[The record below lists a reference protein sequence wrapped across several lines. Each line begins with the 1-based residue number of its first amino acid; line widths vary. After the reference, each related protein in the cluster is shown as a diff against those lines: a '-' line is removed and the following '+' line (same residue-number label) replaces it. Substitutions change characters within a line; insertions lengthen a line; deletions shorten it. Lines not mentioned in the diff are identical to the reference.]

1 MRTRISCCSAVLGAF
16 LCLPVLAWAGQKD
29 QLPKWLEPTDEFVTP
44 HITWDKP
51 SAEGSLRVLFITYRL
66 GMREIVEICERF
78 DIERE
83 VFAVNRQDY
92 FSGGVHVLQAKIFP
106 GISESDQEKRLRE
119 KLSMEYDCIVIGNIA
134 WNKLPEWARTEIM
147 HKVELGTGLAAYISG
162 GERYGRY
169 LQQRYKTLERLN
181 KAYGTDYTSWGQV
194 STIDADDP
202 LRAAL
207 AENTDEDRELI
218 VGAFPF
224 SGLPAFAKYA
234 STADFAASTLELAR
248 HGGGRIALL
257 TGFDSTSYQMLTPPA
272 IASKFNDWHMVHY
285 DYYLALAGR
294 VIRWAAKRRPFA
306 RIVAREAVTRMDRS
320 ELSFVAFSVEADAH
334 TSVELEFALRDGE
347 SGEIVASA
355 KNEALVDAGAN
366 TVDFEVAPVP
376 AGPYFADLWVRRDG
390 GTIDFGSR
398 FIEVASQSSISEVVL
413 VGRDFAPGEIHD
425 VPQAYV
431 GEPVSGADD
440 VLRNYSQDDPITGTV
455 KFAGAREGLT
465 VEVSVRDNYER
476 LTARRIYPVE
486 GAAIE
491 FELRP
496 SKALSVLQYLDVRLL
511 DGAEVLDRRRESF
524 TYNDLF
530 LPDDDVYYVLWQG
543 VNRDTYLNLPH
554 AKIMRDAGIDLWW
567 NAQGDVL
574 LAAMLRENMYNLSL
588 LFGRWAD
595 DPSDASVL
603 RPREVRPAPGGG
615 YVRVPCIDDPDYLR
629 RIVDDRMGLVE
640 ASRRYSTRH
649 YTMGAELELTN
660 IVGPQHEVCFGPES
674 IRAFREYLE
683 REYGTIDRLNSEYGT
698 EHSDFSDVEPIPF
711 EKAVETG
718 QIPLWID
725 FRRHME
731 HAWANQF
738 AFIKEAAQ
746 KILPEVKIGFDG
758 SSNPGRTPK
767 LGGLG
772 GDDYWRL
779 ARSVS
784 LAGQYFWPLQ
794 LECMRDFCDPGTF
807 IGGSWHGGYPDL
819 TRGGRN
825 GVGLSWLVWYTF
837 LRGANSFWIFQG
849 SGGFD
854 GEVTCATIAP
864 DFTWYDYMQEEHRTV
879 NQLRSGIGKLAI
891 AMDRADDGVAVL
903 YSHGSM
909 LLANFTPEFPQRWD
923 SLSSVTVILPESNF
937 QYRMIAS
944 EQLEGGVLRDGDI
957 KLLYLPNCQALSEKE
972 VEEIRAFVESG
983 GSVAA
988 DLRPGVADE
997 HGKAYES
1004 GALDDVFGITQD
1016 TGTASV
1022 ITGPVVMSEGIGGF
1036 KGELP
1041 ATHADASVKLAGGKA
1056 LAKVADA
1063 PAVVFNDFG
1072 QGKAALFN
1080 FAISDYILDK
1090 LMLGAKTPIRF
1101 MDEET
1106 ASRTALFVREVFG
1119 GLGLRPAVAIEP
1131 QTPGCHLYRFRSGDV
1146 QMMGLLQ
1153 EFPPFLPGVGVK
1165 PMDVIK
1171 QLGQRTSEVT
1181 LRLDAEKHVYDV
1193 LEGKYLGR
1201 MRGISLTVK
1210 PSIPHL
1216 LATLPYLVKGVS
1228 LKADSPV
1235 KQGERLSFSAKIE
1248 TDGAPAGLHV
1258 LRIELTDP
1266 DGKLADMYTMKVKAR
1281 EGKYAG
1287 ALPLALNEKTGE
1299 WKIRARDVAT
1309 GVTGRRDLPFAVSE
1323 ERWRSKGADTEFPR
1337 WFPQMSPISTND
1349 VLTH

>member
-1 MRTRISCCSAVLGAF
+1 MRTKVVCHTAVLVMF
-16 LCLPVLAWAGQKD
+16 LCASPFASAEQKE
-29 QLPKWLEPTDEFVTP
+29 QFPKWLEPTDEFVTP
-44 HITWDKP
+44 HIKWDKP
-51 SAEGSLRVLFITYRL
+51 SAQGPLKVLFITYRL
-66 GMREIVEICERF
+66 GMREIVEICQRF

-92 FSGGVHVLQAKIFP
+92 FSGGAHSLQPKIFP
-106 GISESDQEKRLRE
+106 GISESDQQKRLRE
-119 KLSMEYDCIVIGNIA
+119 KLSMDYDCIVIGNIA
-134 WNKLPEWARTEIM
+134 WNKLPEWARTDILR
-147 HKVELGTGLAAYISG
+147 KVASGTGLAAYISG
-162 GERYGRY
+162 GRRYGRY

-181 KAYGTDYTSWGQV
+181 KAYGTDYTSWSQV
-194 STIDADDP
+194 STVDADDP

-207 AENTDEDRELI
+207 AQKTDEDLESI

-224 SGLPAFAKYA
+224 AGLPAFAQHA
-234 STADFAASTLELAR
+234 STADFSASTLDLAR

-257 TGFDSTSYQMLTPPA
+257 VGFDSTSYQMLTPPA
-272 IASKFNDWHMVHY
+272 ISPTFNGWHMVHY

-294 VIRWAAKRRPFA
+294 AIRWAAKRRPAA
-306 RIVAREAVTRMDRS
+306 RIVAPDALTRTDRS
-320 ELSFVAFSVEADAH
+320 ELSSVAFTVEADSHGA
-334 TSVELEFALRDGE
+334 VELEFALRDGE
-347 SGEIVASA
+347 SGEIVTSV
-355 KNEALVDAGAN
+355 KREALLEASAN
-366 TVDFEVAPVP
+366 TVAFEVGPVP

-398 FIEVASQSSISEVVL
+398 FIEVTSQSSISEVVL
-413 VGRDFAPGEIHD
+413 VGRDFTPGGIHD
-425 VPQAYV
+425 VPQAFA
-431 GEPVSGADD
+431 GEPVSKAGN
-440 VLRNYSQDDPITGTV
+440 VLRNYSQKDRITGAV
-455 KFAGAREGLT
+455 RVGGVREGLT

-476 LTARRIYPVE
+476 QTARRTYPVE
-486 GAAIE
+486 GAAVK

-511 DGAEVLDRRRESF
+511 DGEEVLDRQRESF

-574 LAAMLRENMYNLSL
+574 LAAMLRENMHNLSQ

-595 DPSDASVL
+595 DPAEASVV
-603 RPREVRPAPGGG
+603 RPREIKPAPGGG

-629 RIVDDRMGLVE
+629 RMVDDRMGSVK
-640 ASRRYSTRH
+640 AAQRYSTRH

-660 IVGPQHEVCFGPES
+660 IVGQGPDREVCFGPES
-674 IRAFREYLE
+674 IRAFREYLKG
-683 REYGTIDRLNSEYGT
+683 EYGSIDRLNSEYGT
-698 EHSDFSDVEPIPF
+698 THSDFSDVSPVPF

-725 FRRHME
+725 FRRHKE
-731 HAWANQF
+731 HAWAKQF
-738 AFIKEAAQ
+738 ALVKEAAQ
-746 KILPEVKIGFDG
+746 KMLPEVKIGFDA
-758 SSNPGRTPK
+758 SNNPGRLPK

-794 LECMRDFCDPGTF
+794 LECMRDFCEPGTL

-819 TRGGRN
+819 TRGGRTED
-825 GVGLSWLVWYTF
+825 GVRWLVWYTF

-854 GEVTCATIAP
+854 GEITCATIAP
-864 DFTWYDYMQEEHRTV
+864 DFTWYDYMEEEHRAV
-879 NQLRSGIGKLAI
+879 RQLKSGIGKLMM
-891 AMDRADDGVAVL
+891 AMDRSDDGVAVL
-903 YSHGSM
+903 YSQGSM

-923 SLSSVTVILPESNF
+923 SLSSLTVILPESNF

-944 EQLEGGVLRDGDI
+944 EQLEAGVLREGDI
-957 KLLYLPNCQALSEKE
+957 KLLYLPNCQALSERE

-997 HGKAYES
+997 HGKPYAT

-1016 TGTASV
+1016 TGKASV
-1022 ITGPVVMSEGIGGF
+1022 VAGPVVMGKCTGSLRYD
-1036 KGELP
+1036 LP

-1063 PAVVFNDFG
+1063 PAAIFNDFG

-1101 MDEET
+1101 MDEGT
-1106 ASRTALFVREVFG
+1106 ASRTASFVRQVFG
-1119 GLGLRPAVAIEP
+1119 RLGLRPAVAIAP

-1146 QMMGLLQ
+1146 QMMALLQ
-1153 EFPPFLPGVGVK
+1153 DFPPFLPGVKSDAKYPPSPQAMGVLEQ
-1165 PMDVIK
+1165 IGR
-1171 QLGQRTSEVT
+1171 QTSKVS
-1181 LRLDAEKHVYDV
+1181 LRLDAKRHVYDI
-1193 LEGKYLGR
+1193 LEGNYLGL
-1201 MRGISLTVK
+1201 MRGIPLTVR

-1216 LATLPYLVKGVS
+1216 LATLPYMVKGVS
-1228 LKADSPV
+1228 LEADSSV
-1235 KQGERLSFSAKIE
+1235 KQGEELSFSTKIE
-1248 TDGAPAGLHV
+1248 TDGAPAGLHI

-1266 DGKLADMYTMKVKAR
+1266 DGNPAEMYTLKAKA
-1281 EGKYAG
+1281 EGGRYAG
-1287 ALPLALNEKTGE
+1287 RIQLALNEKAGD
-1299 WKIRARDVAT
+1299 WKIKARDIAT
-1309 GVTGRRDLPFAVSE
+1309 GVVGAAEFHVETRQQGTD
-1323 ERWRSKGADTEFPR
+1323 ERNQR
-1337 WFPQMSPISTND
+1337 
-1349 VLTH
+1349 